1 MGYDDLAA
9 RMDDAVFQ
17 HLGNDVS
24 YARGG
29 GSFKP
34 IKAILIIA
42 AEAEAQDLNYLD
54 PINHLDRIKVSKLVI
69 AQPASTD
76 RIKHPKLP
84 AVMRPKNWT
93 SVTDG
98 RDWLIELQKA

>member
-1 MGYDDLAA
+1 MGYDDLAKT
-9 RMDDAVFQ
+9 MDDAVFEY
-17 HLGNDVS
+17 LGNDVS
-24 YARGG
+24 YAKGG
-29 GSFKP
+29 GAYRP

-42 AEAEAQDLNYLD
+42 AEAEGQELTYTDPLN
-54 PINHLDRIKVSKLVI
+54 HVDRIKVQKSIL
-69 AQPASTD
+69 AQPSGAD

-84 AVMRPKNWT
+84 AVMCPKNWV